1 MESEIV
7 TCFYE
12 DWNEPRAHIL
22 LTVFVDN
29 LFSREV
35 KFLKRKRVVK
45 YLKNLRVLILEFY
58 PYFSWTLNRQTKI
71 FLRIKRFIS
80 VNDVPD
86 LYIGDNAKCFTRQEL
101 NDCLP
106 TLPTSWRDI
115 LEVLGRLLRANGSCY
130 LLREVY

>member
-22 LTVFVDN
+22 LTIFVDN

-58 PYFSWTLNRQTKI
+58 PYFS
-71 FLRIKRFIS
+71 
-80 VNDVPD
+80 
-86 LYIGDNAKCFTRQEL
+86 
-101 NDCLP
+101 
-106 TLPTSWRDI
+106 
-115 LEVLGRLLRANGSCY
+115 
-130 LLREVY
+130 